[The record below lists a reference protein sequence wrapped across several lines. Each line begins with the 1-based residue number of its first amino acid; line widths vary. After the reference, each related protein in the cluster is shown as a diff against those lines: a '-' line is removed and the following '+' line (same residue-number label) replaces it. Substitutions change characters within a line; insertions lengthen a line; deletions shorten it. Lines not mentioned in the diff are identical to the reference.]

1 MPQSGSEWANA
12 FPWSLAYRWGHS
24 ALAVD
29 FDLSGDTARLVCVRR
44 PGDPQEGVADV
55 LLPLVDVVLL
65 GERSGWSRPPFTG
78 SALGE
83 RLRYRAHRSAFAA
96 EDGPGVRWH
105 RLVVE
110 LWDPESGVAAFGEYA
125 SPDGVSVLRSR
136 VRLRNEGDAPVTVRS
151 VGSLLLGGL
160 PSHDELTVFEGREER
175 LTECR
180 RSADGPLTMGAL
192 RCRAD
197 ARTWLWQIESAS
209 RGVWAAGEAA
219 GRTYLALGGSAPD
232 EHRQSE
238 VLGPGAEFASGWV
251 ALALGTGF
259 DGALAE
265 LTAYRRAV
273 RRPRRLGV
281 GPGAS

>member
-1 MPQSGSEWANA
+1 MPQSESEWANA
-12 FPWSLAYRWGHS
+12 FPWSLSYRWGHS

-44 PGDPQEGVADV
+44 PGDPEEGGADV
-55 LLPLVDVVLL
+55 LLPLVDVVLV
-65 GERSGWSRPPFTG
+65 GDGSGWSRSPFTG

-83 RLRYRAHRSAFAA
+83 RLRYRAHRSTCGA
-96 EDGPGVRWH
+96 EDNPGVRWH

-110 LWDPESGVAAFGEYA
+110 SRDPESGVAAFGEYA

-160 PSHDELTVFEGREER
+160 PSPDEVTVFQGRDEWI
-175 LTECR
+175 
-180 RSADGPLTMGAL
+180 ADGHLTMGAL
-192 RCRAD
+192 ECRRD

-209 RGVWAAGEAA
+209 RGVWEAGEAA
-219 GRTYLALGGSAPD
+219 GRTYLALGGLAPD
-232 EHRQSE
+232 EHE
-238 VLGPGAEFASGWV
+238 KGVTLEPGAEFASGWV
-251 ALALGTGF
+251 ALALGTGV
-259 DGALAE
+259 DGALGE

>member
-1 MPQSGSEWANA
+1 MPQSESEWANA
-12 FPWSLAYRWGHS
+12 FPWSLSYRWGHS

-44 PGDPQEGVADV
+44 PGDPEEGEADV
-55 LLPLVDVVLL
+55 LLPLVEVVLV
-65 GERSGWSRPPFTG
+65 GDGSGWSRSPFTG

-96 EDGPGVRWH
+96 EDGTGLRWH

-110 LWDPESGVAAFGEYA
+110 LRDPASGVAAFAEYA

-160 PSHDELTVFEGREER
+160 PSPDESTVFQGREEW
-175 LTECR
+175 L
-180 RSADGPLTMGAL
+180 ADGHLTMGAL
-192 RCRAD
+192 ECRTD

-209 RGVWAAGEAA
+209 RGVWEVGEAA
-219 GRTYLALGGSAPD
+219 GRTYLALGEPASD
-232 EHRQSE
+232 EHERGVALE
-238 VLGPGAEFASGWV
+238 PGAEFTSGWV
-251 ALALGTGF
+251 ALALGTGL
-259 DGALAE
+259 DGALGE